1 MSPEALY
8 EKLLKLRYKETE
20 NGRRS
25 FIATP
30 LGLVDTAGLP
40 ATSPTYFEGCTE
52 DEIQEV
58 MNAQGVTFLPD
69 NYRRFLRIMGKGS
82 GYPFAFPESW
92 QYSTLFTIRQSGQW
106 LLDFVKSGLVLPHD
120 AFVFYFDQTMYF
132 CFFNGRSS
140 RRSPSLSIHR

>member
-69 NYRRFLRIMGKGS
+69 NY
-82 GYPFAFPESW
+82 FAFPESW